1 MPPSTTMAMII
12 TDSIRLKDS
21 GETKPWKA
29 ANMAPDTPPKVA
41 PMPKASS
48 FMLRVLMPM
57 ALAAISSSR
66 MAIQARPMR
75 ESSRRWLII
84 TLNST
89 RARNR

>member
-1 MPPSTTMAMII
+1 MPPSTTMHRIMI
-12 TDSIRLKDS
+12 DSIRLKDS

-29 ANMAPDTPPKVA
+29 ANMEPDTPPKVA

-66 MAIQARPMR
+66 IAIQARPMR
-75 ESSRRWLII
+75 EFSSR
-84 TLNST
+84 
-89 RARNR
+89 

>member
-1 MPPSTTMAMII
+1 MT
-12 TDSIRLKDS
+12 
-21 GETKPWKA
+21 
-29 ANMAPDTPPKVA
+29 PDTPPKVA

-75 ESSRRWLII
+75 DICRRWLIS
-84 TLNST
+84 TLTST
-89 RARNR
+89 SARNR